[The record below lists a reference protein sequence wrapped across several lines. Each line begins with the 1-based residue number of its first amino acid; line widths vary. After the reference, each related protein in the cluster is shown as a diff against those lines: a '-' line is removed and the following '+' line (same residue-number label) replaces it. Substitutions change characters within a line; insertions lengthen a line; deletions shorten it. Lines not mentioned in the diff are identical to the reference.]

1 MGERIRSQKGRTRPC
16 HERWRVHEKYASRDP
31 PPVFERRVAQ
41 VRTRLEYACTV
52 PDRKA
57 NDPNLSHDPVQPEI
71 LTPKKLPCCP
81 EMNLKCAVWT
91 VVWKYIW
98 RSDEW
103 NFFSKFVANRLRG
116 EFWLRYAKGDVN
128 LYFRKFYLQIRS
140 IFKFTWSDR
149 WLHRNQKLFPSVE
162 FISCKSRILN

>member
-1 MGERIRSQKGRTRPC
+1 MGEWIRSQKGRTRPC

-41 VRTRLEYACTV
+41 VRARLEYACTV

-71 LTPKKLPCCP
+71 LTPKKLPCCS

-91 VVWKYIW
+91 VV
-98 RSDEW
+98 
-103 NFFSKFVANRLRG
+103 
-116 EFWLRYAKGDVN
+116 
-128 LYFRKFYLQIRS
+128 
-140 IFKFTWSDR
+140 
-149 WLHRNQKLFPSVE
+149 
-162 FISCKSRILN
+162 